1 MTTIGFQ
8 FVILVPYSRHVSTQ
22 RTDDHVFLKPDPAMT
37 RIIYG
42 YSGEGSGHSA
52 RAREMAACL
61 IEAGHDVRLAS
72 YDRGFENLSKEFDVI
87 EIEGLTISADEN
99 RVSLLKTITENLKR
113 LPAGN
118 RSLWQL
124 RDIFQEFQ
132 PEVVITDFE
141 PMTAYLAQHFDLA
154 LITIDNQ
161 HRMRYVEY
169 DVPPDGDSEAKLIRR
184 LIQMMVPWP
193 SVSLITSIAA
203 GKLTNDRSFVY
214 PPLVGKDI
222 RELRCSDEGHILV
235 YLTSGFDSLLPI
247 LKTYARERFVVY
259 GYDKQQ
265 DDDNLTFKRASRDGF
280 INHLASC
287 KAVIATAGF
296 TLISEALHIGKP
308 YLAMPMS
315 GQFEQELN
323 AWQLSQNGWGAAMT
337 ELNDTAIGD
346 FLYRLPDY
354 RERLKTYD
362 RDAAL
367 GIRNKLL
374 ELVADGAALAT
385 EYKRRRETA

>member
-1 MTTIGFQ
+1 
-8 FVILVPYSRHVSTQ
+8 
-22 RTDDHVFLKPDPAMT
+22 MT

-42 YSGEGSGHSA
+42 YSGEGSGHSS

-61 IEAGHDVRLAS
+61 IDAGHEVRLAS
-72 YDRGFENLSKEFDVI
+72 YDRGYDNLAQEFDVI
-87 EIEGLTISADEN
+87 EIEGLTISAEEN
-99 RVSLLKTITENLKR
+99 RVSILKTIAENLKR

-124 RDIFQEFQ
+124 RDVFQEFR
-132 PEVVITDFE
+132 PDVVITDFE
-141 PMTAYLAQHFDLA
+141 PMTAYLAQHFDLP

-161 HRMRYVEY
+161 HRMRYVHYE
-169 DVPPDGDSEAKLIRR
+169 VPPEGETEARLIRH

-193 SVSLITSIAA
+193 SVSLITAISS
-203 GKLTNDRSFVY
+203 GELSNDRSFVY

-222 RELRCSDEGHILV
+222 RELRCTDEGHILV
-235 YLTSGFDSLLPI
+235 YLTSGFDSLLPV
-247 LKTYARERFVVY
+247 LKTYPRERFIVY
-259 GYDKQQ
+259 GYDKELE
-265 DDDNLTFKRASRDGF
+265 DENLTFQRASRTGF
-280 INHLASC
+280 INHLAGC

-296 TLISEALHIGKP
+296 TLISEVLYLGKP

-323 AWQLSQNGWGAAMT
+323 AFQLSQNGWGAAMN

-346 FLYRLPDY
+346 FLYRLPEY
-354 RERLKTYD
+354 RERLKEYD

-367 GIRNKLL
+367 GIKDKLL
-374 ELVADGAALAT
+374 ELVADDGAQAA
-385 EYKRRRETA
+385 EFKRQRESA